1 MTDLYKMTTVSA
13 PAVEPVNLDEVKSFL
28 RITHNQEDSV
38 LNGYIKAAR
47 MFCEN
52 YTGKSFINRS
62 LLARYERLENPE
74 RIVLPRGPIVSVE
87 NVKTYGTDETVTD
100 LSDDAYAL
108 DVVAGSLKIASSSSL
123 ICQKGGHKILDV
135 TYTAGYGETADDVP
149 EPIRQAI
156 LMKATQMYE
165 GRGDVPLSMPFDMI
179 ASLLKPYKK
188 IGVIS

>member
-1 MTDLYKMTTVSA
+1 MTALYKMTTVSA
-13 PAVEPVNLDEVKSFL
+13 PAVEPVNLAEVKSFL

-74 RIVLPRGPIVSVE
+74 HILLPRGPVVSVDD
-87 NVKTYGTDETVTD
+87 VKTYGTDETVTV

-108 DVVAGSLKIASSSSL
+108 DVVVGSLKIASL
-123 ICQKGGHKILDV
+123 ANLNGQRGGHKVLDV
-135 TYTAGYGETADDVP
+135 TYTAGYGDTADDVP

-165 GRGDVPLSMPFDMI
+165 GRGDVPLTLPFDMI

-188 IGVIS
+188 IGVMS